1 MSILPEIGEALA
13 SPPASNEQE
22 QQDGKVTAKETVPSG
37 AIASEK
43 VANSSRFSEQISN
56 ITATDHSTLSE
67 DLDFFIDHLIVA
79 GKINTMDIPEIP
91 VMEPQVDQ
99 TTVARTYSQSRDAT
113 DPATNLVT
121 PTSYLEPIPRRSNI
135 LGVPGDIDN

>member
-1 MSILPEIGEALA
+1 MSILPELREALS
-13 SPPASNEQE
+13 SPLVSSEQE
-22 QQDGKVTAKETVPSG
+22 QQEGKVTTQVTVPSG
-37 AIASEK
+37 ASASEE
-43 VANSSRFSEQISN
+43 VVNSSRFSEQLSD
-56 ITATDHSTLSE
+56 ITATDQSMLPE

-79 GKINTMDIPEIP
+79 GKINTMNAPEIQ
-91 VMEPQVDQ
+91 VKEKQVDQ

-113 DPATNLVT
+113 DPATTLVT